1 MAELLQQVRLLDPLT
16 HRDQLADVRV
26 VQGQIEAIAP
36 PNTLSLETSS
46 DEENQVIDAQGM
58 ILGPGLVDLYSYS
71 GEPGHEDRETLVD
84 LTAAAAAGGF
94 TRLHLLP
101 SVIPPLDN
109 PGAVQRLLSLVPT
122 PAPVQVRVWG
132 AITQGLAGEAL
143 TDLLELEQAG
153 VVGFC
158 EGRPLQDSVLLRRVL
173 EYLAPRNCPISLW
186 PCIADLT
193 GDGVI
198 REGMEAYQFGLPTVP
213 AYAETAALAA
223 LLELV
228 ASIGTPV
235 HLMRISTARSV
246 ALIAQAKAQG
256 LPITASTPWH
266 HLLLDSEALAKYDPV
281 LRLDPPLGNPS
292 DRLALIEAV
301 RTGVIDAIAIDHRAY
316 TYEEKTVPFAQAPAG
331 ALGLAL
337 ALPLLWQTLVA
348 SGQWTALE
356 LWRALSSGPAHCL
369 HQTPPQVDRGA
380 IAEMTLF
387 NPSESWVVDGASLH
401 SPQINTHWLQA
412 TVQGRVQ
419 TTWIPSQ

>member
-1 MAELLQQVRLLDPLT
+1 MVELLQQVRLIDPLN

-36 PNTLSLETSS
+36 PNTLSL
-46 DEENQVIDAQGM
+46 DLGAENRVIDAQGLV
-58 ILGPGLVDLYSYS
+58 LGPGLVDLYSYS
-71 GEPGHEDRETLVD
+71 GEPGHEDRETLAD
-84 LTAAAAAGGF
+84 LIAAAAAGGF

-101 SVIPPLDN
+101 SVIPALDN

-143 TDLLELEQAG
+143 TELIELEQAG
-153 VVGFC
+153 VIGFC
-158 EGRPLQDSVLLRRVL
+158 EGRPLQDWVLLRRVL

-186 PCIADLT
+186 PCIASLT

-198 REGMEAYQFGLPTVP
+198 REGMEAYQLGLPTVP

-256 LPITASTPWH
+256 LPVTASTPWH
-266 HLLLDSEALAKYDPV
+266 HLLLDSEALAKYDPA

-337 ALPLLWQTLVA
+337 ALPLLWQTFVA
-348 SGQWTALE
+348 SGQWSVLE
-356 LWRALSSGPAHCL
+356 LWRALSSGPAYCL
-369 HQTPPQVDRGA
+369 HQSPPQLDSGA

-387 NPSESWVVDGASLH
+387 NPSEPWVVDAATLH
-401 SPQINTHWLQA
+401 SSQTNTPWLQG

-419 TTWIPSQ
+419 ATWIPG